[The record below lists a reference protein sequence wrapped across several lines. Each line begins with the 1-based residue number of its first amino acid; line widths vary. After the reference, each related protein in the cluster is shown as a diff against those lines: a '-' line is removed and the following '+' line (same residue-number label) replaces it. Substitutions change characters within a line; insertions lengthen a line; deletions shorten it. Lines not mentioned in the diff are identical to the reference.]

1 MNTRE
6 FKTKTGNDNVVL
18 DRKSLLEEAKSLGI
32 KELDLRL
39 LKDNELERF
48 IRLFKIEQALREGM

>member
-1 MNTRE
+1 MNTKE
-6 FKTKTGNDNVVL
+6 FKTKTGKINVVI

-32 KELDLRL
+32 KDLDLRL

-48 IRLFKIEQALREGM
+48 IRLFKIEQALREGT

>member
-1 MNTRE
+1 MDTKE
-6 FKTKTGNDNVVL
+6 FKTKTGNTNVVI

-48 IRLFKIEQALREGM
+48 IRLFKIE

>member
-1 MNTRE
+1 MDTKE
-6 FKTKTGNDNVVL
+6 FKTKTGNTNVVI

>member
-1 MNTRE
+1 MNTSDY
-6 FKTKTGNDNVVL
+6 KVTVGNDKVVI

-32 KELDLRL
+32 KELDLEL

-48 IRLFKIEQALREGM
+48 VRLFKVEQALREGM

>member
-1 MNTRE
+1 MDTKE
-6 FKTKTGNDNVVL
+6 FKTKTGNTNVVI

-48 IRLFKIEQALREGM
+48 IRLFKIEQSLREGM